1 MTTYRYTGLAA
12 GVLADGRPLA
22 PGQTVKSIDAEDPHN
37 AGLLESGA
45 LQELTEPSKTSKT
58 EVSK

>member
-1 MTTYRYTGLAA
+1 
-12 GVLADGRPLA
+12 VLADGRPLA